1 MALISKGQT
10 FLALD
15 IGSYSLKFL
24 EVEISQEKIKIKN
37 FGFGIL
43 SESGDDIAL
52 NKNSVIELI
61 KKLCKHYSIKSK
73 KSGVVLPGNK
83 TIIKSIKLSSE
94 NLPSGD
100 LEPLIYKQ
108 AEQIIPF
115 DINEIR
121 LSYDFIETENPNE
134 VEVLIVASKKDIV
147 NAYLEIIKQANLKP
161 YIADVD
167 YFCLLNIF
175 EKNYS
180 DEYGGKVIALLDIGA
195 SSSNIVMLFNKR
207 EMFNRDFNVGCSQIN
222 RNLEKRLKITYKEA
236 EKMKLNNENNYILRE
251 EKENYFNEIKREIS
265 RSFDLF
271 INSSNFDKID
281 VLFLCGGG
289 SMIKGLKPFLEKN
302 FKELEINYFNS
313 FKSFKIGDNID
324 ENYLEYISPLFTVTA
339 GLALRGED
347 IG

>member
-1 MALISKGQT
+1 MTLISKCQT

-15 IGSYSLKFL
+15 IGSYSLKFI
-24 EVEISQEKIKIKN
+24 EVDISQEKIKLQN
-37 FGFGIL
+37 FGFGIF
-43 SESGDDIAL
+43 SDYENDNSL

-61 KKLCKHYSIKSK
+61 KKISKHYSIKSK
-73 KSGVVLPGNK
+73 KTGVVLPGNK

-94 NLPSGD
+94 NISSGD
-100 LEPLIYKQ
+100 LEPLIYKE

-115 DINEIR
+115 DINEIQ
-121 LSYDFIETENPNE
+121 LSYDFIKSENQNE
-134 VEVLIVASKKDIV
+134 IEILIVASKKEIV
-147 NAYLEIIKQANLKP
+147 NTYLDIIKQTNLRP

-180 DEYGGKVIALLDIGA
+180 DEYGGKVIAILDIGA
-195 SSSNIVMLFNKR
+195 TSSNIVMLFNKR

-222 RNLEKRLKITYKEA
+222 KNLERRLKVTFKEA
-236 EKMKLNNENNYILRE
+236 EQIKLNNESNYILRE
-251 EKENYFNEIKREIS
+251 EKEKYFNEIKREIS

-271 INSSNFDKID
+271 INSSNFDKVD

-289 SMIKGLKPFLEKN
+289 SMIKGLKSFLEKN
-302 FKELEINYFNS
+302 FENLEINYFKS

-324 ENYLEYISPLFTVTA
+324 ENYLEYISPLFTIAA